1 MNGIICIDKPM
12 DFTSFDVVAKIRS
25 IIRIKRIG
33 HAGTLDPMA
42 TGVLPIFIGN
52 ATKVCDIL
60 PDNDK
65 GYRAGFKLGLSTN
78 TQDITGEKLDS
89 RDASAISEDIIADAI
104 SSFVGDIMQIPP
116 MFSAVKIDGKRLYKL
131 ARQGIEVDRP
141 PREATI
147 SEIKLLSYNQEDSC
161 GELEIHCSQGTYVR
175 TIIHD
180 LGEMLGVGGVMTS
193 LVRTKSGIFTLLD
206 CITIEQVQ
214 KYHEEGILDR
224 RLMATHEALIGY
236 EDINLNEKQSK
247 MFYNGVKLDS
257 TRISGCDSSIGI
269 YRIFDSDGNFMA
281 VGEIDDSKT
290 LRMKKSFFS
299 GR

>member
-1 MNGIICIDKPM
+1 MNGIICINKPM

-25 IIRIKRIG
+25 IVRIKRIG

-60 PDNDK
+60 PNNDK

-78 TQDITGEKLDS
+78 TQDITGEILY
-89 RDASAISEDIIADAI
+89 RHDASAISEDVISNAI
-104 SSFVGDIMQIPP
+104 RSFCGEIMQIPP

-131 ARQGIEVDRP
+131 ARQGIEVERP
-141 PREATI
+141 PRKATI
-147 SEIKLLSYNQEDSC
+147 SEIKLLSYNQEDLC
-161 GELEIHCSQGTYVR
+161 GELEIQCSQGTYVR

-206 CITIEQVQ
+206 SFTIEQVH
-214 KYHEEGILDR
+214 KYHDDGTLDSK
-224 RLMATHEALIGY
+224 LMAIKDVLFEY
-236 EDINLNEKQSK
+236 SDIHLNEKQSK
-247 MFYNGVKLDS
+247 MFYNGVRLDS
-257 TRISGCDSSIGI
+257 TRISGCDSSSGI
-269 YRIFDSDGNFMA
+269 YRIFDSSGKFMA
-281 VGEIDDSKT
+281 VGEIDDRKT
-290 LRMKKSFFS
+290 LRIKKSFF
-299 GR
+299 

>member
-12 DFTSFDVVAKIRS
+12 DFTSFDVVAKIRG
-25 IIRIKRIG
+25 ITRIKRIG

-60 PDNDK
+60 PNNDK
-65 GYRAGFKLGLSTN
+65 GYRAGFKLGLTTN
-78 TQDITGEKLDS
+78 TQDITGEVLHTHN
-89 RDASAISEDIIADAI
+89 ALAINEGVISNAI
-104 SSFVGDIMQIPP
+104 RSFCGEIMQIPP

-131 ARQGIEVDRP
+131 ARQGIEVERP
-141 PREATI
+141 PRKAII
-147 SEIKLLSYNQEDSC
+147 SQIKLLSYNQEDSC

-206 CITIEQVQ
+206 CITIEDVQ
-214 KYHEEGILDR
+214 IHHNEGTLTNKLVDIKDVL
-224 RLMATHEALIGY
+224 TEF
-236 EDINLNEKQSK
+236 EDIQLNEIQSK
-247 MFYNGVKLDS
+247 MFYNGVRLDS
-257 TRISGCDSSIGI
+257 TRISGSNFSRGM
-269 YRIFDSDGNFMA
+269 YRIFDSDGEFMA
-281 VGEIDDSKT
+281 IGEIDNHKT
-290 LRMKKSFFS
+290 LRIKKSFFG

>member
-1 MNGIICIDKPM
+1 MNGIICIDKPT

-25 IIRIKRIG
+25 IIRIRRIG

-60 PDNDK
+60 PSNDK

-78 TQDITGEKLDS
+78 TQDITGEVLHRHDV
-89 RDASAISEDIIADAI
+89 SAISEEAI
-104 SSFVGDIMQIPP
+104 LNAIRSFVGDIMQIPP

-131 ARQGIEVDRP
+131 ARQGIEVERP
-141 PREATI
+141 PRKATI
-147 SEIKLLSYNQEDSC
+147 SGIKLLSYNHEDSC
-161 GELEIHCSQGTYVR
+161 GELEILCSQGTYVR

-206 CITIEQVQ
+206 CITIDEVQ
-214 KYHEEGILDR
+214 QHHENGTLGSK
-224 RLMATHEALIGY
+224 LMAIDEVLAGY
-236 EDINLNEKQSK
+236 NDIHLDEKQSK
-247 MFYNGVKLDS
+247 MFYNGVRLDS
-257 TRISGCDSSIGI
+257 SRIAGCNSSRGL
-269 YRIFDSDGNFMA
+269 YRIYDSEGEFMA

-290 LRMKKSFFS
+290 LRIKKSFFS
-299 GR
+299 GG

>member
-12 DFTSFDVVAKIRS
+12 EFTSFDVVAKIRS

-60 PDNDK
+60 LDNDK

-78 TQDITGEKLDS
+78 TQDITGEVLDS
-89 RDASAISEDIIADAI
+89 RDASAVSEDAILDAI
-104 SSFVGDIMQIPP
+104 RSFVGDIMQIPP

-141 PREATI
+141 PRKATI
-147 SEIKLLSYNQEDSC
+147 YEIKLLSYNQEDSC

-206 CITIEQVQ
+206 CITIEEVQ
-214 KYHEEGILDR
+214 KYHEDGTLGS
-224 RLMATHEALIGY
+224 RLLPIDEALAGY
-236 EDINLNEKQSK
+236 NDINLDEKQSK
-247 MFYNGVKLDS
+247 MFYNGIRLDS
-257 TRISGCDSSIGI
+257 TRISGCNSRSGM
-269 YRIFDSDGNFMA
+269 YRIFDSEGNFMA
-281 VGEIDDSKT
+281 VGEIDNDKT
-290 LRMKKSFFS
+290 LRIKKSFFNC
-299 GR
+299 R